1 MARRPTEYAPALQAV
16 EQPVLGA
23 DETLPPFVAA
33 HLDDS
38 VRTRRTPHHDCLI
51 RSCKFEALATFAADT
66 LPYKL
71 D

>member
-1 MARRPTEYAPALQAV
+1 MARRPAEYAPALQAV

-23 DETLPPFVAA
+23 DEKLPPFVAA

-38 VRTRRTPHHDCLI
+38 VRTRRTSHHDCLI
-51 RSCKFEALATFAADT
+51 RSCKFEALAAFAAGT